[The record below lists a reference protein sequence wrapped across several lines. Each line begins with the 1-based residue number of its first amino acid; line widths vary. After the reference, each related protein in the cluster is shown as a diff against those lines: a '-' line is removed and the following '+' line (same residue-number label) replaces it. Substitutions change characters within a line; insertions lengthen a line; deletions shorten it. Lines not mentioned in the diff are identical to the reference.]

1 MTEHPTEQPTDD
13 PTTED
18 RADRD
23 DPRHQAE
30 RERAVHD
37 AGDGSA
43 ADVEAVPGE
52 TPKDDPDE
60 EGEDRFDAG

>member
-1 MTEHPTEQPTDD
+1 MSEIPTDR
-13 PTTED
+13 E
-18 RADRD
+18 RADED

-37 AGDGSA
+37 GES
-43 ADVEAVPGE
+43 ADVETVPGE
-52 TPKDDPDE
+52 APKDDPDE

>member
-1 MTEHPTEQPTDD
+1 MSDHP
-13 PTTED
+13 
-18 RADRD
+18 ADRKRPDED
-23 DPRHQAE
+23 DPRRQAD

-37 AGDGSA
+37 GRP

-52 TPKDDPDE
+52 KPKDDPDE

>member
-1 MTEHPTEQPTDD
+1 MSEHPTER
-13 PTTED
+13 D
-18 RADRD
+18 RPDED

-37 AGDGSA
+37 GDAGQA
-43 ADVEAVPGE
+43 ADVGAVPGE
-52 TPKDDPDE
+52 KPKDDPDE